1 MVECSGAFF
10 RFPAEKTIY
19 RNGSCSQF
27 SAAFTGRDVTAESAA
42 AADKL
47 KLGRSL
53 MWWEGRVVVVA

>member
-1 MVECSGAFF
+1 MFRGFFSGFLQRKLFTETGA
-10 RFPAEKTIY
+10 A
-19 RNGSCSQF
+19 QF

-42 AADKL
+42 AADRL